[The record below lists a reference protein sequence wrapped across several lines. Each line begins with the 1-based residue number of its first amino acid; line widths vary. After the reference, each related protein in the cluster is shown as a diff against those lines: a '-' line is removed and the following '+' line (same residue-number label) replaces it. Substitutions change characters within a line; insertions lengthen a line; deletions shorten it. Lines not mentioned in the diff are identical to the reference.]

1 MDLSGVGKRYAVAL
15 FNAALAE
22 DVLDQVHG
30 DLTGFAKLVEN
41 EPALRVFLASHR
53 VSSEEKRDLLVS
65 TIGDRASGLFVK
77 FLLLLIEKKRI
88 DEFTKT
94 SFEEIL
100 QPFEALYEEH
110 SNIIKVN
117 VVTALPLDN
126 ELERKAKE
134 TIERRTGKTARI
146 EKHIDPT
153 IIGGMVM
160 IADGQI
166 IDGSIR
172 SQLAELRQELLEA
185 RVN

>member
-1 MDLSGVGKRYAVAL
+1 MALFGVGKRYAVAL
-15 FNAALAE
+15 FNAAMAE

-30 DLTGFAKLVEN
+30 DLMSFVLLLEK
-41 EPALRVFLASHR
+41 EPSLRVFLASQR
-53 VSSEEKRDLLVS
+53 VSGAEKRDLLV
-65 TIGDRASGLFVK
+65 TAIADRASGLFVK

-88 DEFTKT
+88 DDFADER
-94 SFEEIL
+94 FEEIAKS
-100 QPFEALYEEH
+100 FEALYEAH
-110 SNIIKVN
+110 NQIVKVG
-117 VVTALPLDN
+117 VVTAVPLDA

-146 EKHIDPT
+146 EKHIDPQ
-153 IIGGMVM
+153 IIGGMIM

-172 SQLAELRQELLEA
+172 SQLTELRQDLLEA